1 MVTLLRVKK
10 LIMKRAFEQVKKHWI
25 TNLVTFIVS
34 LMFAALIFCLMFF
47 LRDQSFSDAV
57 NAMGMAAIVVLL
69 LGLLFWMAH
78 LGAFDTFAF
87 GFKQMGSML
96 FAKDARRDGTYA
108 DYRAE
113 KTKKREDSSYN
124 FIAVIFAGI
133 LLLIALIVLEIVYNV
148 RLSLSFS

>member
-1 MVTLLRVKK
+1 
-10 LIMKRAFEQVKKHWI
+10 MKRAFEQFRKHWI
-25 TNLVTFIVS
+25 TNLVTFIIS
-34 LMFAALIFCLMFF
+34 LILAALIFCLMFF
-47 LRDQSFSDAV
+47 LRDRSFSDAV
-57 NAMGMAAIVVLL
+57 SAVGMAAIVISL
-69 LGLLFWMAH
+69 LGLLLWMGH

-87 GFKQMGSML
+87 GFKQVGSML
-96 FAKDARRDGTYA
+96 FAKDARRDGSYA

-113 KTKKREDSSYN
+113 KAKKRDNSSFN